1 MYIDGYR
8 STSLNE
14 ITAMNFAA
22 RAETDFLDQ
31 VLLRIKLEN
40 KQAKYYIV
48 LDREDYTL
56 YCDEKE
62 VLL

>member
-14 ITAMNFAA
+14 ITAMYFAA